1 MCFTLSSPSVLI
13 PLPCNVVGKKF
24 QRVNLLYIWAFQNL
38 GQISLVAFIG
48 PIKENFN
55 WEITLF
61 AFALILGLAWLV
73 LQFLNID
80 THKESVAALNKK
92 DVENESL
99 KVA

>member
-1 MCFTLSSPSVLI
+1 MLLEKSFSESICFIYGHFKPRA
-13 PLPCNVVGKKF
+13 NFFG
-24 QRVNLLYIWAFQNL
+24 
-38 GQISLVAFIG
+38 GFIG